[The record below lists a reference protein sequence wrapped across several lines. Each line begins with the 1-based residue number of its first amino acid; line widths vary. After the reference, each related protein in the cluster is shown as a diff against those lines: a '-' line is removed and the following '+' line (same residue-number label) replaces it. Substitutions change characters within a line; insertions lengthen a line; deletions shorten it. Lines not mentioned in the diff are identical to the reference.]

1 MTTRRGFLGY
11 LLGSG
16 TAAVAAKIVE
26 PTPAETLAVSRG
38 GYDFACLPKGGV
50 YVKSV
55 NVDVERPALDV
66 TTWHDSFARYVPLP
80 PEIELTVVMRVLDGQ
95 RGMEIAKFFADRIG
109 QPL

>member
-1 MTTRRGFLGY
+1 MNRRGFLGY

-26 PTPAETLAVSRG
+26 PTAAETLAVQKG

-55 NVDVERPALDV
+55 DVDVHRDV
-66 TTWHDSFARYVPLP
+66 TTWADPGLGKQCDALP
-80 PEIELTVVMRVLDGQ
+80 PEIELTVKMHVLNGQ
-95 RGMEIAKFFADRIG
+95 RGMEIARFFYERIG
-109 QPL
+109 QSL